1 VSAPIILLTLTLFA
15 APDGADDEARIEQL
29 LHPAPVAP
37 APAKTAPAKTSKRAP
52 PPPVDPAAALV
63 GHQVRVRT
71 VDRGMYAGTLQAAD
85 AAAITLRIELPKQ
98 PLNYTLPRS
107 GITELEDVEPRTPTP
122 SEARSTEPRP

>member
-1 VSAPIILLTLTLFA
+1 MSAPIFLLTLALFA
-15 APDGADDEARIEQL
+15 APDGADEARIEQL

-37 APAKTAPAKTSKRAP
+37 VAPAKTAPAKASKHAP
-52 PPPVDPAAALV
+52 VVVDPAAALV

-85 AAAITLRIELPKQ
+85 AAGITLRIELPKQ

-107 GITELEDVEPRTPTP
+107 GITELED
-122 SEARSTEPRP
+122 AEPRP

>member
-1 VSAPIILLTLTLFA
+1 MSAPIILLTLALFA

-37 APAKTAPAKTSKRAP
+37 AKTAPAKASKRAP
-52 PPPVDPAAALV
+52 VVVDPAAALV

-85 AAAITLRIELPKQ
+85 ATGITLRIELPKQ
-98 PLNYTLPRS
+98 PLNYALPRS
-107 GITELEDVEPRTPTP
+107 GIAELED
-122 SEARSTEPRP
+122 AEPRP

>member
-1 VSAPIILLTLTLFA
+1 MSAPIILLTLALFA

-29 LHPAPVAP
+29 LHLAPVAP
-37 APAKTAPAKTSKRAP
+37 VAPAKTAPAKASKRAP
-52 PPPVDPAAALV
+52 VVVDPAAALV

-85 AAAITLRIELPKQ
+85 AAGITLRIELPKQ

-107 GITELEDVEPRTPTP
+107 GITELED
-122 SEARSTEPRP
+122 AEPRP